1 VIGSDS
7 GEIPFVVGE
16 GGIIAPEQRR
26 SAWARAIESLLEDRD
41 RRVELGARALARA
54 RDTFSWPVVA
64 RRYLDFF
71 ETML

>member
-1 VIGSDS
+1 
-7 GEIPFVVGE
+7 
-16 GGIIAPEQRR
+16 
-26 SAWARAIESLLEDRD
+26 LLEDRD
-41 RRVELGARALARA
+41 RRVELGARALSRA